1 MKLLYALVLLFCL
14 ISVGYSEQ
22 IKKTNQINNINNNSN
37 NNNNINNNINK
48 IQHDDVKPESKAPW
62 FFKQHSPEDF
72 RKFLEE
78 VILSI
83 ENEINPGN
91 GTECVKTIATGTQTL
106 ISLKPGESQNFG
118 IAFSVVSQITEK
130 CGFQRLL
137 IKFANDINF
146 VILNGPVAFAE
157 RQFDALKNQSTNL
170 IDCYKKVFNLTNSR
184 ELQSEQLGKCFSI
197 VIMDP
202 ILVIKF
208 NIFDIFHDPNLE
220 ILNEYNLHII

>member
-22 IKKTNQINNINNNSN
+22 IKNTNNINNN
-37 NNNNINNNINK
+37 NNNINK
-48 IQHDDVKPESKAPW
+48 IQHDDAKPTESKAPW

-78 VILSI
+78 VLLSI

-91 GTECVKTIATGTQTL
+91 GTECIKTIATGAQTL
-106 ISLKPGESQNFG
+106 VSLKPGEPQNFG

-137 IKFANDINF
+137 IKFANDINY

-157 RQFDALKNQSTNL
+157 RQFEALKHQSTNL
-170 IDCYKKVFNLTNSR
+170 VECYKKVFSLNNSR
-184 ELQSEQLGKCFSI
+184 ELQSEQLGKCISI

-202 ILVIKF
+202 ILG
-208 NIFDIFHDPNLE
+208 
-220 ILNEYNLHII
+220 